1 MSKELSTM
9 SKKLDQKNILS
20 FLIQHGY
27 AAIIE
32 LLKTPG
38 SEHPPDFYVELIN
51 GLLEQPEFAHLPI
64 MVDENVRWLHLKE
77 FATRCATFVVIGA
90 ENGRQAQQIQRQ
102 EGEKAAQYDYY
113 HSGLRAGWSLIEPPE
128 GSADWEI
135 DAYRAWYEHGFAREW
150 GEGTTTEGQE
160 FYATGEIDPAFLE
173 RFHAELEK
181 SIHDM
186 PSS

>member
-27 AAIIE
+27 TTIVE
-32 LLKTPG
+32 QLKTPG
-38 SEHPPDFYVELIN
+38 SEHPPDFYVELVN

-77 FATRCATFVVIGA
+77 FATRCATFAVIGA
-90 ENGRQAQQIQRQ
+90 ENGRQARQIQWQ
-102 EGEKAAQYDYY
+102 DGEKAARYNYY
-113 HSGLRAGWSLIEPPE
+113 QPGLRAGWSLIEPPE

-135 DAYRAWYEHGFAREW
+135 AAYRAWYEHGFAHEW
-150 GEGTTTEGQE
+150 SEGTTAEEQGL
-160 FYATGEIDPAFLE
+160 YAIGEIDPAFLE
-173 RFHAELEK
+173 RFHGELEK
-181 SIHDM
+181 SIRDM
-186 PSS
+186 PSG

>member
-9 SKKLDQKNILS
+9 SKKLDQKSILS

-27 AAIIE
+27 VTIVE
-32 LLKTPG
+32 QLKTPG
-38 SEHPPDFYVELIN
+38 SEHSPDFYVELIN

-90 ENGRQAQQIQRQ
+90 ENGRQARQIQRQ
-102 EGEKAAQYDYY
+102 DGKKAILYDYY
-113 HSGLRAGWSLIEPPE
+113 FPGLRAGWSLIEPPE

-135 DAYRAWYEHGFAREW
+135 AAYQTWYEYGFAREW
-150 GEGTTTEGQE
+150 AAKITAEEQE
-160 FYATGEIDPAFLE
+160 FYAPGEIDPAFQE
-173 RFHAELEK
+173 RFHEELEK
-181 SIHDM
+181 SIRGM